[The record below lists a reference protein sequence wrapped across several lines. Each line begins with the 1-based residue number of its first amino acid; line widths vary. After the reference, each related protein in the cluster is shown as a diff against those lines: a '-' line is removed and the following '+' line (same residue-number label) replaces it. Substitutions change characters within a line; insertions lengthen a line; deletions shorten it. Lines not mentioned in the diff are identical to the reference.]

1 MRDVSMY
8 DNRNANEDTE
18 MKAQM
23 TADEARDNVRRMKD
37 ETPKNA
43 MKRLLQLAL
52 GPLGN
57 LSDDARAVYRTA
69 LTDLDVS
76 DCVDGREE

>member
-1 MRDVSMY
+1 
-8 DNRNANEDTE
+8 

-23 TADEARDNVRRMKD
+23 TADEARDNVRRMKA

-43 MKRLLQLAL
+43 MKRLLQLAI

-57 LSDDARAVYRTA
+57 LSDDACAVYRAA
-69 LTDLDVS
+69 LAEMV
-76 DCVDGREE
+76 